1 MGICWTQACRML
13 ICDFQNEKKFHLT
26 IVHYDLSP
34 VGFNDKVKVLFFPL
48 QHEAAFLTLI
58 VRHRP
63 VENVPLAL
71 PSPRSRPRQLAVAGE
86 SWLWC
91 DVASRTPQSL
101 TYSPANRKPVNIVLL
116 VYYCLF
122 LWYRASIKLFKLNR
136 ELNLAKNEEELFD
149 GQSIWCDV
157 QRSLTWPDRVAKLG
171 SESRDFRPLSVT
183 SDKPPGE
190 ANIEYLHQVFI
201 ERSFTVTTLFL
212 NL

>member
-1 MGICWTQACRML
+1 MKRNL
-13 ICDFQNEKKFHLT
+13 KFHLT
-26 IVHYDLSP
+26 LVHYDLSP

-116 VYYCLF
+116 VITAF
-122 LWYRASIKLFKLNR
+122 LVISSEYKACQ
-136 ELNLAKNEEELFD
+136 AK
-149 GQSIWCDV
+149 
-157 QRSLTWPDRVAKLG
+157 QRTEHCKERNGTFWRTEAGVMSSARWPDRTELRNLDPRAETLDPFQWAVISHLG
-171 SESRDFRPLSVT
+171 RRT
-183 SDKPPGE
+183 
-190 ANIEYLHQVFI
+190 
-201 ERSFTVTTLFL
+201 
-212 NL
+212 